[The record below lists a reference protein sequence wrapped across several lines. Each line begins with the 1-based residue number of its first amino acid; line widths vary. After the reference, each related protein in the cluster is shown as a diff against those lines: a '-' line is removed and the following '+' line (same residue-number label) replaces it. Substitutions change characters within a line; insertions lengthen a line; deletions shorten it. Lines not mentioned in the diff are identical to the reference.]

1 MQNKSFINKM
11 FFVYFITDFVM
22 GYIETFL
29 LFKMF
34 EQRLKVKIFCIH
46 ICDFNS
52 CSNDNKIDG
61 TQTCVYYFTTFLLW
75 NRNRQLIQ
83 TGIMACRSTI
93 DDFPKLQ
100 NKTQIFR
107 SMYVRNATGLI
118 HDKAKLLHILII
130 VFLIVWLAR
139 RSFSLP
145 FIQLLKG
152 FDYSGFQRIEIC
164 MMTNNTA
171 SSSSSSYHFSPV
183 KLRVIY
189 VTNCLLYSIGLTYFY
204 FLALKYK

>member
-1 MQNKSFINKM
+1 
-11 FFVYFITDFVM
+11 
-22 GYIETFL
+22 
-29 LFKMF
+29 
-34 EQRLKVKIFCIH
+34 
-46 ICDFNS
+46 
-52 CSNDNKIDG
+52 
-61 TQTCVYYFTTFLLW
+61 
-75 NRNRQLIQ
+75 
-83 TGIMACRSTI
+83 
-93 DDFPKLQ
+93 
-100 NKTQIFR
+100 
-107 SMYVRNATGLI
+107 MYVRNATGLI

-164 MMTNNTA
+164 MMTNNT
-171 SSSSSSYHFSPV
+171 SSSSPSGSYHFSPV

-189 VTNCLLYSIGLTYFY
+189 VTSCLLYSIGLTYFY

>member
-1 MQNKSFINKM
+1 MENKSFINKM

-34 EQRLKVKIFCIH
+34 EKRLKVKMFCIH

-52 CSNDNKIDG
+52 SSNDNKIDG

-93 DDFPKLQ
+93 DEFLKLSK
-100 NKTQIFR
+100 KTYILFFR
-107 SMYVRNATGLI
+107 AMYVRNATGLI
-118 HDKAKLLHILII
+118 HDKAKLLHILTI
-130 VFLIVWLAR
+130 VFIIVWLAR
-139 RSFSLP
+139 RSL
-145 FIQLLKG
+145 
-152 FDYSGFQRIEIC
+152 
-164 MMTNNTA
+164 
-171 SSSSSSYHFSPV
+171 
-183 KLRVIY
+183 
-189 VTNCLLYSIGLTYFY
+189 CLLSSC
-204 FLALKYK
+204 